1 MLKNIVST
9 SSILTMKS
17 MIDSNWDVMKYKYHY
32 ELEHQWALKRKF
44 IEAHKTK
51 YPESRLICLAQLFC
65 NVHFMGCSYED
76 NIMKLIKELSEG
88 IAEKNTKWEKQSFV
102 SASDAVEDRV
112 KNRLNAPQRGPPQQQ
127 HTPAY
132 SSGVQR
138 AGFQQNERR
147 DQEDKNDVSQSKFIK
162 FIQSSVHGDEGKQ
175 QSKLWGDSS
184 QTNYA
189 AREPEVQPASQTAV
203 KRPASPIEEDQ
214 FYANKRLK
222 NNFTEDQ
229 IRKEVRF
236 VVDSGPFG
244 KVVLFQSAVTKE
256 SNIAIMER
264 TAAAAQ
270 MRLNYNYP
278 TTANKHSDTT
288 TCKLSLDGMF
298 LSSATGYGQKSAKDM
313 ACKMAIEHL
322 KETSFTILVKA
333 AFTNESGSEVDRN
346 LSSSETSAA
355 SVDKAIS
362 DDNIGN
368 KMLKLM
374 GWSGGG
380 LGKSMQGIEEPIV
393 GSGTI
398 KREGLG
404 GSIKG
409 GDFNRKVH
417 ALLQEYAMG
426 DSKDD
431 LVFSTDFSKEER
443 KAIHEASRKYN
454 LKSRSYGNDNNR
466 QLVIFKKARPLE
478 IVEDLLL
485 CGCETPKYKL
495 LPPKSMIDRFTL

>member
-1 MLKNIVST
+1 
-9 SSILTMKS
+9 MKS
-17 MIDSNWDVMKYKYHY
+17 KVDSNWDVMKYKYHY
-32 ELEHQWALKRKF
+32 ELEHQWELKRRF
-44 IEAHKTK
+44 VEAHKTK
-51 YPESRLICLAQLFC
+51 YPEDRLICLAQLFC

-127 HTPAY
+127 HTPVY

-138 AGFQQNERR
+138 AGFQQNENR
-147 DQEDKNDVSQSKFIK
+147 DQEDKSDVSQSKFIK
-162 FIQSSVHGDEGKQ
+162 FIQSSVHGEEGKQ
-175 QSKLWGDSS
+175 QSRLWGDSS

-189 AREPEVQPASQTAV
+189 APEPEVQTASPIAV
-203 KRPASPIEEDQ
+203 KRPASPIEEDE

-222 NNFTEDQ
+222 SNFTEEQ
-229 IRKEVRF
+229 IKKEVRF

-244 KVVLFQSAVTKE
+244 RVVLFQSAVTKE

-270 MRLNYNYP
+270 MRLNYNYMP
-278 TTANKHSDTT
+278 PAKQTNNKHTDST

-298 LSSATGYGQKSAKDM
+298 LSSATGFGQKSAKDM

-346 LSSSETSAA
+346 LSSAESSSAPSSA
-355 SVDKAIS
+355 SVHKPIS

-368 KMLKLM
+368 KLLKLM

-404 GSIKG
+404 GSIKE
-409 GDFNRKVH
+409 GDFNRRVH

-454 LKSRSYGNDNNR
+454 LKSRSYGNENNR

-478 IVEDLLL
+478 IVEDLLM